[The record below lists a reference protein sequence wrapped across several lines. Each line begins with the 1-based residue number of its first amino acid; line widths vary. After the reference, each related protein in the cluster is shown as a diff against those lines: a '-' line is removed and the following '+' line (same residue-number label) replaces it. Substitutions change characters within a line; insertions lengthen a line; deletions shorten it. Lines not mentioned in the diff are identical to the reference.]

1 MSKMFYKIFKR
12 FFDIIFSVLLLILT
26 FPLLLFVGFLVWIYD
41 KGEIF
46 VKDPLRLGFSRRE
59 FRMYKFRSMIPNAH
73 QEILNNP
80 KYSELKKKWSEND
93 GKLSMEEDIRVT
105 PLGKVLR
112 KTDVDELP
120 QIINI
125 LKGDMSLVG
134 PRPMY
139 RLEIE
144 KHLKQYPEDKEKISK
159 ILTVRPGLTGVWQ
172 VSGRNDIKFKNRV
185 EMDAK
190 YVDNMNFILD
200 LRILLLTPWVVIT
213 RKGAHE

>member
-1 MSKMFYKIFKR
+1 
-12 FFDIIFSVLLLILT
+12 
-26 FPLLLFVGFLVWIYD
+26 
-41 KGEIF
+41 
-46 VKDPLRLGFSRRE
+46 
-59 FRMYKFRSMIPNAH
+59 
-73 QEILNNP
+73 
-80 KYSELKKKWSEND
+80 
-93 GKLSMEEDIRVT
+93 
-105 PLGKVLR
+105 
-112 KTDVDELP
+112 
-120 QIINI
+120 
-125 LKGDMSLVG
+125 MSLVG

-172 VSGRNDIKFKNRV
+172 VSGRNDIKFKDRV

-200 LRILLLTPWVVIT
+200 LKVLLLTPLVVIT